1 MIGKAL
7 TLALLFLAFPLPAQE
22 PPAPNVPAPAAPAGV
37 PLTLGD
43 ATARALANNNVIAIE
58 RESFHIV
65 DASLLRTDA
74 PYDPAFRLDAQYRN
88 HTDPVNSLLSGAPP
102 GELAPTSEGYAGTA
116 SLGVL
121 LPTGGSV
128 SLSASAARDRTNAFF
143 ALLSPAYSS
152 SLGIDVRQPLLQN
165 LSVDPARRAIQIA
178 RLDKERSV
186 ASLKRTVADT
196 VANVERAYWTLV
208 AARRDVQARAASV
221 GLAAEQRD
229 DTKSKIEVGTLP
241 ETDIAQPLAE
251 LERRKGDLYA
261 SEEQMRRAEL
271 ALKLLLLKDSDDPL
285 WNETIEPVDAP
296 ETAIVQV
303 DLAEAIRRAENNRPE
318 LAEAKSVLAERDVD
332 VGFARDRLKPQLDLV
347 AGYARRG
354 LAGGLNPT
362 APEAGALL
370 GVPIAVPDAL
380 SGGFGRSFGTI
391 SEGRFPD
398 ASVGLSLSV
407 PVFNTGAKGDVAI
420 AKAQRSQAE
429 ILVAQQRQSVAVEV
443 RNAVLTLDTAAQR
456 IDAAK
461 AGRAAAETQLGAEK
475 ERYGV
480 GLSTN
485 FFVLTRQNDL
495 SQAILTETAALT
507 DYRKALTDFARASG
521 TLLDER
527 RIEIR
532 DDAPAVKAEGG
543 K

>member
-1 MIGKAL
+1 VIGRAL
-7 TLALLFLAFPLPAQE
+7 TFALVFLAFPLPAQE
-22 PPAPNVPAPAAPAGV
+22 PPAAVVPPAPAGV
-37 PLTLGD
+37 PLSLVD
-43 ATARALANNNVIAIE
+43 ATTRALANNNDIAVE
-58 RESFHIV
+58 RQSFRIV
-65 DASLLRTDA
+65 DASLLRSDA
-74 PYDPAFRLDAQYRN
+74 PYDPAFRLDARYRN
-88 HTDPVNSLLSGAPP
+88 HTDPANSLLSGAPP
-102 GELAPTSEGYAGTA
+102 NELAPSSEGYSGAA

-128 SLSASAARDRTNAFF
+128 SLSASASRDVTNAFL
-143 ALLSPAYSS
+143 ALLSPAYGS
-152 SLGIDVRQPLLQN
+152 SLGIDLRQPLLQN
-165 LSVDPARRAIQIA
+165 LSVDPARRAIRIA
-178 RLDKERSV
+178 RLDKERGT

-196 VANVERAYWTLV
+196 VANVERAYWNLV
-208 AARRDVQARAASV
+208 AARRDVQVRASNV
-221 GLAAEQRD
+221 DLAAEQRE

-261 SEEQMRRAEL
+261 SQEQMRRAEL
-271 ALKLLLLKDSDDPL
+271 ALKLLLLKDSGDPL
-285 WNETIEPVDAP
+285 WNQTLEPIDQP
-296 ETAIVQV
+296 ETAVVQV
-303 DLAEAIRRAENNRPE
+303 DLAEAIRRAESNRPE
-318 LAEAKSVLAERDVD
+318 LAEARSALAQRDVD
-332 VGFARDRLKPQLDLV
+332 VDFAKDRLKPQLDLV

-354 LAGGLNPT
+354 LAGGLNQNSS
-362 APEAGALL
+362 EAQVLL
-370 GVPIAVPDAL
+370 GVPIVVPDAMN
-380 SGGFGRSFGTI
+380 GGLGRSFGTI

-398 ASVGLSLSV
+398 ASVGLSFTV

-429 ILVAQQRQSVAVEV
+429 ILVAQRRQLVAVEV

-461 AGRAAAETQLGAEK
+461 AGRAAAETQLRAEK

-495 SQAILTETAALT
+495 AQAILTETAALT

-521 TLLDER
+521 TILDDR

-532 DDAPAVKAEGG
+532 DDAPAVKAEGT